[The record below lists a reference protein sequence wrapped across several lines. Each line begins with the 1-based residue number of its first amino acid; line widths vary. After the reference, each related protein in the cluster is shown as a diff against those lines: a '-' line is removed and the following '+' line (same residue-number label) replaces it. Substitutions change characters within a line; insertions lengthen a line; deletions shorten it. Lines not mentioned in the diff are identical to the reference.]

1 MPKLATSL
9 PILDELKQLFKT
21 LDKRGVELLSPEEK
35 KELEFFSEQS
45 IQRLKNLIKSK
56 EK

>member
-21 LDKRGVELLSPEEK
+21 LDKRGVEWLSPEEK
-35 KELEFFSEQS
+35 KELELFSEQS

>member
-21 LDKRGVELLSPEEK
+21 LDKRGVELLGPEEK
-35 KELEFFSEQS
+35 KELELFSEQS